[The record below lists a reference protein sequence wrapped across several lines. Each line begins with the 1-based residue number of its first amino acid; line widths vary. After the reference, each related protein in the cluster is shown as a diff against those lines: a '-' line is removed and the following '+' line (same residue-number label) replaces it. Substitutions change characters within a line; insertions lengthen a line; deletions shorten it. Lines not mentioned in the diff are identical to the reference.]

1 LLKYHNYS
9 GAKGCGYS
17 SSASGMFPRKGA
29 DLALHFYQSSNKSLF
44 DSLQAEVQE
53 RALRDD
59 DTPKPSVQAFIM
71 DAVDR
76 RIRYK

>member
-1 LLKYHNYS
+1 
-9 GAKGCGYS
+9 
-17 SSASGMFPRKGA
+17 MFPRKGA